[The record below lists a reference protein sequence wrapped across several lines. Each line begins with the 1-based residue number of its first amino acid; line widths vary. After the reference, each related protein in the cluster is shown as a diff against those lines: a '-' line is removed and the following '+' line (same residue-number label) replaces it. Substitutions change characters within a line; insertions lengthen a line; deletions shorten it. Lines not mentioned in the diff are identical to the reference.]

1 MIRYRKRTR
10 WKVYPIVR
18 LAFGFLVVVYASFY
32 VTLWTLQG
40 PGSTTTIVDGLPR
53 VRRKEFSKVVHQ
65 DTTKYNERSQE
76 KRPTTRHGEIDS
88 SGAAARHFASLEG
101 RGASSAR
108 APTTIK
114 KPLFDKQPMH
124 SCYDGEMVQ
133 TMIRGP
139 NLIIAGAQKSGTTAL
154 YALLRKH
161 PRMIP
166 SRLFEAHFFDMYVCA
181 TFDLSGSGGSNLTA
195 VCDMARVFG

>member
-1 MIRYRKRTR
+1 
-10 WKVYPIVR
+10 
-18 LAFGFLVVVYASFY
+18 
-32 VTLWTLQG
+32 
-40 PGSTTTIVDGLPR
+40 

-65 DTTKYNERSQE
+65 DTTKYNERSRE
-76 KRPTTRHGEIDS
+76 KRPTTRHDEIDS
-88 SGAAARHFASLEG
+88 LGAAARHFASLEDS
-101 RGASSAR
+101 GASSSR
-108 APTTIK
+108 APTAIVTNGTIK
-114 KPLFDKQPMH
+114 TPFFDKQPMH
-124 SCYDGEMVQ
+124 SCYDGEKVQ

-181 TFDLSGSGGSNLTA
+181 TLDLSGSGGNNLTA
-195 VCDMARVFG
+195 VCDTARVFG